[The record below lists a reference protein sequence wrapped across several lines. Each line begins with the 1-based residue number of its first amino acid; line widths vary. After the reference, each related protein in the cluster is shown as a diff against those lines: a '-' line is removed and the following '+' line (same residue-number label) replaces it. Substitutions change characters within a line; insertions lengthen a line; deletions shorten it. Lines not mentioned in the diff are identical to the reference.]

1 MLRYIAPIS
10 ILSTFL
16 SGCAGDMCGNTIG
29 QTALS
34 PSGQTKAVVF
44 NRDCG
49 ATTGFSTQV
58 SVLSSDDELPN
69 DSGNALVV
77 EGTVPVEL
85 RWLSESSLA
94 IGGIGN
100 AKVFRQESAVANTQV
115 SYVR

>member
-1 MLRYIAPIS
+1 
-10 ILSTFL
+10 
-16 SGCAGDMCGNTIG
+16 MCGNTIG
-29 QTALS
+29 QTVLS

-44 NRDCG
+44 KRDCG

-69 DSGNALVV
+69 DGGNVLVLD
-77 EGTVPVEL
+77 GAVPIEL

-100 AKVFRQESAVANTQV
+100 AKVFLQESVVANTQV